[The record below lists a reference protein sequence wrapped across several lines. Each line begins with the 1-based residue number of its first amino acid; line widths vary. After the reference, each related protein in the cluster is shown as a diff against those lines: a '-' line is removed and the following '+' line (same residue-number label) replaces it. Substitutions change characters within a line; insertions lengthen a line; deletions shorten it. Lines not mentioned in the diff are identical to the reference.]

1 MTGNHDKWEGSQ
13 LDVLAG
19 YQNALMLLSPSANN
33 LSMKVFFKN
42 ICIIFSTMAEE
53 LRPNEIF
60 FFKIYFF
67 YFWLCWVFL
76 AVCRLSLVATFQLQY
91 MDFSLPW
98 LLLLQSTDSSVCR
111 LQ

>member
-53 LRPNEIF
+53 LRPNENF
-60 FFKIYFF
+60 FFLRFIF
-67 YFWLCWVFL
+67 LFL
-76 AVCRLSLVATFQLQY
+76 ALLGLPCCVRAFSSCYFPVAMHGLLIAVASLVAEHGL
-91 MDFSLPW
+91 
-98 LLLLQSTDSSVCR
+98 
-111 LQ
+111 

>member
-53 LRPNEIF
+53 LRPNEKKIF
-60 FFKIYFF
+60 FFKIYFSIF
-67 YFWLCWVFL
+67 GSAGSSLLCAGFL
-76 AVCRLSLVATFQLQY
+76 
-91 MDFSLPW
+91 
-98 LLLLQSTDSSVCR
+98 
-111 LQ
+111 